1 MKKIIPILLLMVVL
15 ISSLTACGQSPAA
28 TTPNTTPSAVSIID
42 LSAQGYYD
50 MFNGKSW
57 AVIYHSESA
66 ELVEQTIDNYFKK
79 KYNLDFHANLI
90 YVDSL
95 TDGLLMLRSGKIA
108 SLQVLRFT
116 GRYLAQRNNDL
127 AVYGNE
133 ITSFSTRIIFSLDK
147 GPQLEKVNTAIKA
160 MQEDGTMDK
169 LVDQW
174 ITNLPV
180 SQEPSGAAMP
190 VLQGA
195 ETIKVGISGDAPPLD
210 YIAADGAPGGFNVA
224 VLSEIG
230 RRTNL
235 NIELVTVNGGAR
247 FAALQSGKINAFLWH
262 NTTQSLATTSSGQE
276 IGPPS
281 FLQSEAY
288 LTSRG
293 AQVTLK
299 K

>member
-1 MKKIIPILLLMVVL
+1 MKKIIPILLLAVVL
-15 ISSLTACGQSPAA
+15 ICSLAACGQSKTTTV
-28 TTPNTTPSAVSIID
+28 TTPNSSPTAVEITD

-50 MFNGKSW
+50 MFNGKAW
-57 AVIYHSESA
+57 AAIYHSEPA
-66 ELVEQTIDNYFKK
+66 ESVERSVDNYFKN
-79 KYNLDFHANLI
+79 KYNLDFHAEMI

-95 TDGLLMLRSGKIA
+95 SDGMLMLRSGKIV

-116 GRYLAQRNNDL
+116 GRYLAQRNSDL

-147 GPQLEKVNTAIKA
+147 GPQLEKVNAAIKA

-174 ITNLPV
+174 ITNLAV
-180 SQEPSGAAMP
+180 GQEPSGGAMP
-190 VLQGA
+190 VFQGA
-195 ETIKVGISGDAPPLD
+195 ESIKVGISGDAPPLD

-230 RRTNL
+230 RRSNL

-262 NTTQSLATTSSGQE
+262 TTTQSLAMTPSGTA
-276 IGPPS
+276 S